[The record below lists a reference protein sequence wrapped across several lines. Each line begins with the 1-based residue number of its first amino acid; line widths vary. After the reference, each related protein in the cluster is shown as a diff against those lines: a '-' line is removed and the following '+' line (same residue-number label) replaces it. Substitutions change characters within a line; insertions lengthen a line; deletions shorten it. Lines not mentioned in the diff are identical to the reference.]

1 MTTVFLV
8 LIITLALFISE
19 LVAIDVAAM
28 IALSILVIT
37 GIISPEQCLAGFAN
51 PAVITVASMF
61 ILAEGL
67 ARTGA
72 VSWITHSLSRL
83 AGASGRGWLPFS
95 LLIVLITSGFINNT
109 AVVVLFI
116 PVMLNLA
123 RRFKTP
129 PSRLLIP
136 ISYVS
141 ILGGTCT
148 LIGTST
154 NILVGSVAQ
163 QHGEPPFTMFEFT
176 TVGIFVAAAGL
187 LYLVYLAP
195 RLLPERATML
205 AMHDDEDDQHH
216 LYVTEVEVLER
227 SSWVGKPIKDTPLG
241 KSRDLSALEVIRDE
255 TILAPRE
262 DLTLAPGDL
271 VLLQGDAN
279 ALFNVD
285 RSGHVSVLPELAGE
299 SGRLGPEVEIS
310 LAEIVITPNSRFVG
324 STVRDAGFRRRYGV
338 SVFAIQRGGRHLRRK
353 LGDLELRV
361 GDVLLLQGSQRAFN
375 NLKEA
380 RSFLFV
386 EGTEETLTRP
396 GRAPAALV
404 IMAGVIAA
412 ATLKLM
418 PIEIAALL
426 GAVFMLIC
434 RCLSPR
440 EGYAVIDL
448 SVLMLIVGTLAL
460 GAGMEQSG
468 AAQFLVDQLGELK
481 QTLGPH
487 GVLWGIYVLTAVL
500 TSVMSNNA
508 TAVLITPLAI
518 GLAKAMGV
526 DPRPFLLAVVF
537 GASAAFATPVGYQTN
552 TLVFGPGGYFFRDFI
567 RVGLPLNAVTCI
579 VACLTIPLFFPF

>member
-8 LIITLALFISE
+8 LIITLGLFISE

-61 ILAEGL
+61 ILSEGL
-67 ARTGA
+67 SRTGA

-83 AGASGRGWLPFS
+83 AGASGRGWLPSS

-154 NILVGSVAQ
+154 NILVSSVAQ
-163 QHGEPPFTMFEFT
+163 QHGEPPFSMFEFT
-176 TVGIFVAAAGL
+176 TVGIFVAAAGF
-187 LYLVYLAP
+187 LYLIYLAP
-195 RLLPERATML
+195 RLLPERATLL

-216 LYVTEVEVLER
+216 LYVTEVEVLEQ

-241 KSRDLSALEVIRDE
+241 KSRDLSALEVIRGE

-262 DLTLAPGDL
+262 DLALAPGDL

-299 SGRLGPEVEIS
+299 SGRLGPEVDIS

-386 EGTEETLTRP
+386 KGTEETLTRP

-412 ATLKLM
+412 ATLKLL

-440 EGYAVIDL
+440 EGYAAIDL

-460 GAGMEQSG
+460 GAGMESSG
-468 AAQFLVDQLGELK
+468 AAQFLVDRLGEVK
-481 QTLGPH
+481 QVLGPH
-487 GVLWGIYVLTAVL
+487 GVLWGIYLLTAVL

-508 TAVLITPLAI
+508 TAVLVTPLAI
-518 GLAKAMGV
+518 GMANAMGV
-526 DPRPFLLAVVF
+526 DPRPFLLAVVY

-552 TLVFGPGGYFFRDFI
+552 TLVFGPGGYFFRDFV
-567 RVGLPLNAVTCI
+567 RVGLPLNALTCI

>member
-8 LIITLALFISE
+8 LIITLGLFISE

-61 ILAEGL
+61 ILSEGL
-67 ARTGA
+67 SRTGA

-83 AGASGRGWLPFS
+83 AGASGRGWLPSS

-154 NILVGSVAQ
+154 NILVSSVAQ
-163 QHGEPPFTMFEFT
+163 QHGEPPFSMFEFT
-176 TVGIFVAAAGL
+176 TVGIFVAAAGF
-187 LYLVYLAP
+187 LYLIYLAP
-195 RLLPERATML
+195 RLLPERATLL

-216 LYVTEVEVLER
+216 LYVTEVEVLEQ

-241 KSRDLSALEVIRDE
+241 KSRDLSALEVIRGE

-262 DLTLAPGDL
+262 DLALAPGDL

-299 SGRLGPEVEIS
+299 SGRLGPEVDIS

-386 EGTEETLTRP
+386 KGTEETLTRP

-412 ATLKLM
+412 ATLKLL

-440 EGYAVIDL
+440 EGYAAIDL

-460 GAGMEQSG
+460 GAGMESSG
-468 AAQFLVDQLGELK
+468 AAQFLVDRLGEVK
-481 QTLGPH
+481 QVLGPH
-487 GVLWGIYVLTAVL
+487 GVLWGIYLLTAVL

-508 TAVLITPLAI
+508 TAVLVTPLAI
-518 GLAKAMGV
+518 GMANAMGV

-552 TLVFGPGGYFFRDFI
+552 TLVFGPGGYFFRDFV
-567 RVGLPLNAVTCI
+567 RVGLPLNALTCI